1 MKFIKPKHLVIGDK
15 IGVVSPSSSIAAFP
29 GRLKRGIKAIEDLGL
44 KAVLGKN
51 AKKFFGYNAGTAQE
65 RTEDINNF
73 FLDSNVKAIICST
86 GGLNANA
93 VLPLLDYNLIKN
105 NPKIFCGFSDITV
118 LNIAIIKKAGLITF
132 NGPTVLPTF
141 GEFGKPL
148 EFTLNYFK
156 KALFS
161 PEPIGKLD
169 YPKEFSEEDLWWE
182 TEDNRPRK
190 MVSATLPKTVRK
202 GIAKGFLLG
211 GNLNTICIMG
221 GTEFFPNFTGSI
233 LFLEDEGE
241 SVALTERRLVYLE
254 QLGVFDKIKGIIYGR
269 PCNFITES
277 DDRSLYDI
285 LKDFGDKY
293 NLPILADIDIGHTNP
308 IFTMPLGVTAKLDAA
323 NKTIRILE
331 SATY

>member
-1 MKFIKPKHLVIGDK
+1 MKFIKPKHLIIGDK
-15 IGVVSPSSSIAAFP
+15 IGIVSPSSSIAAFP
-29 GRLKRGIKAIEDLGL
+29 RRLERGIKAIEDLGL

-51 AKKFFGYNAGTAQE
+51 AKKSFGHNAGTAQE
-65 RTEDINNF
+65 RAEDINNF
-73 FLDSNVKAIICST
+73 FSDLNVKAIICST

-105 NPKIFCGFSDITV
+105 NPKFFCGFSDITV
-118 LNIAIIKKAGLITF
+118 LNMAIIKKTGLVTF
-132 NGPTVLPTF
+132 NGPAILPTF
-141 GEFGKPL
+141 GEFEKPL

-156 KALFS
+156 KILFS

-190 MVSATLPKTVRK
+190 MIPATPPKTVCG
-202 GIAKGFLLG
+202 GIAGGFLLG

-221 GTEFFPNFTGSI
+221 GTEYFPDFTESI

-241 SVALTERRLVYLE
+241 STALTERRLVYLE
-254 QLGVFDKIKGIIYGR
+254 QLGVFNKIKGIIYGR
-269 PCNFITES
+269 PCHIITES
-277 DDRSLYDI
+277 ADRNLYDI
-285 LKDFGDKY
+285 LKDFGGKY

-308 IFTMPLGVTAKLDAA
+308 MLTMPLGVTAELDAT
-323 NKTIRILE
+323 NKVIKILE
-331 SATY
+331 SSTC